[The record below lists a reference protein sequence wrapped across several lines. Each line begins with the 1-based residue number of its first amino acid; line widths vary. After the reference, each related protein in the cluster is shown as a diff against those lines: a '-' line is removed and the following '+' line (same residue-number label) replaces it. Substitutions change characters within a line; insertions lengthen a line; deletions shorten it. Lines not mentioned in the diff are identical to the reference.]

1 MHDEDKS
8 LLEQLLQGELRS
20 HFSLVGLVQG
30 QYGVDRILIA
40 YFRVLQKVHD
50 NCGLNLCRL
59 ALDGI
64 FFSRELPPV
73 LSLRG
78 DDCDTVPGSS
88 EAVGGIRSA
97 MILEQYQRVTDDVSG
112 NLQNGRWRTEDGKQ
126 INWLTGCLAGGGQ
139 RVSRDED

>member
-20 HFSLVGLVQG
+20 HFS
-30 QYGVDRILIA
+30 
-40 YFRVLQKVHD
+40 FRALQKVHD

-64 FFSRELPPV
+64 FFSCELPPV

-78 DDCDTVPGSS
+78 DG
-88 EAVGGIRSA
+88 
-97 MILEQYQRVTDDVSG
+97 
-112 NLQNGRWRTEDGKQ
+112 
-126 INWLTGCLAGGGQ
+126 
-139 RVSRDED
+139 